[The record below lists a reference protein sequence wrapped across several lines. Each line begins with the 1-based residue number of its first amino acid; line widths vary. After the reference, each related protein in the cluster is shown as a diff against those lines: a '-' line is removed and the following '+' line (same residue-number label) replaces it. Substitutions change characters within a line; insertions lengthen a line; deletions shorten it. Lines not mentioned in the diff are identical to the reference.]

1 MSKDPIIIERDV
13 EVPMRD
19 GTVLTADVYRRAEGR
34 WPTLVN
40 RTPYGRSPYPDN
52 FVLLNPV
59 FAAENGFAVVVQ
71 DVRGRG
77 GSGGGYRPFDESED
91 GYDTVQWA
99 ASQPWSTGR
108 VGSFGSSYMA
118 ATALQAATAGPPALS
133 AFAAL
138 QASSDYY
145 EGRSYWG
152 GALELG
158 SLVSVSLAAIGSATM
173 ARLEYSDETR
183 RIRASYKQTLEGLGS
198 VPVSFPL
205 AARFGGENG
214 ALRRLTPW
222 FYDWLAHDQRDEYW
236 DRLSLERNYPRT
248 TAAGL
253 HVTSWFDAMK
263 DGALRNY
270 LGLVNGAGSER
281 ARRDQQLVI
290 GPWHHFGQR
299 GYEAT
304 TVGEV
309 SFGLAAARNID
320 QLQLRWFRQ
329 HLDDAGPAGG
339 DGPGQS
345 PVKIFVM
352 GTNVWRDEAAWPL
365 ARAVERRLF
374 LASDGNAASSGEDG
388 RLGWESPSQAGVDE
402 FDYDPRYPVPTMGG
416 AHLLLA
422 TIAPHGPVDQ
432 RAIEQRPDVAVYTSA
447 ELSEPLE
454 VTGDVAVE
462 LWVSTTAVSTDF
474 TARLVDVHPDGRA
487 ISVCD
492 GIRRLAP
499 DASPGAAD
507 VRRVRINLGA
517 TSQAFLP
524 GHRIRL
530 DVSSSNFPRYD
541 PNPNTGRRSL
551 DAPHSVVA
559 RQRILS
565 GPQRPS
571 SLVLPVV
578 AP

>member
-1 MSKDPIIIERDV
+1 MSAHTLVVERDV
-13 EVPMRD
+13 EVPVRD
-19 GTVLTADVYRRAEGR
+19 GTVLTADVYRPSGGR
-34 WPTLVN
+34 WPTLVT

-52 FVLLNPV
+52 FVLLNPL
-59 FAAENGFAVVVQ
+59 FAADNGFAVVVQ

-77 GSGGGYRPFDESED
+77 GSGGSYRPFDEGED

-118 ATALQAATAGPPALS
+118 ATALQAATAAPPALA

-173 ARLEYSDETR
+173 AQLPYSEDTR
-183 RIRASYKQTLEGLGS
+183 RIRSSYKRTLGDLGS

-205 AARFGGENG
+205 AERLGGEDG
-214 ALRRLTPW
+214 ALNRLTPW
-222 FYDWLAHDQRDEYW
+222 FFDWLAHDQRDDYW
-236 DRLSLERNYPRT
+236 DRLSVEQNHPQT

-270 LGLVNGAGSER
+270 TGLVARAGSKE
-281 ARRDQQLVI
+281 ARRNQQLVI
-290 GPWHHFGQR
+290 GPWHHFAQR

-304 TVGEV
+304 SIGDL
-309 SFGLAAARNID
+309 SFGLGAARNLD

-329 HLDDAGPAGG
+329 HLDEAA
-339 DGPGQS
+339 PGAVAERSSS
-345 PVKIFVM
+345 PVTIFVM
-352 GTNVWRDEAAWPL
+352 GTNVWRDEPAWPL
-365 ARAVERRLF
+365 ARSVERHLF
-374 LASDGNAASSGEDG
+374 LTSDGSAATAPDDG
-388 RLGWESPSQAGVDE
+388 RLQWESPSGAGADH

-422 TIAPHGPVDQ
+422 PIAPHGPVEQ
-432 RAIEQRPDVAVYTSA
+432 RSIEQRPDVAVYTGD
-447 ELSEPLE
+447 PLVETVE
-454 VTGDVAVE
+454 VTGSVAAE
-462 LWVSTTAVSTDF
+462 LWVTTTAVSTDF

-492 GIRRLAP
+492 GIVRLPPDLSADP
-499 DASPGAAD
+499 DAA
-507 VRRVRINLGA
+507 RCIRIELGA

-524 GHRIRL
+524 GHRIRV

-541 PNPNTGRRSL
+541 PNPNTGQRSL
-551 DAPHSVVA
+551 DAPTSVVA
-559 RQRILS
+559 RQRVLH

-571 SLVLPVV
+571 ALLLPVV